1 MQEKSAGAWLAAMPS
16 YSCGTVLSSQEFR
29 DELRDR
35 YCLTMLD
42 APQHCDGCNAKFSVS
57 HSLACKVGGLIKS
70 RHDESRDSLIC
81 LASAGF
87 LPSNVRDEPLIN
99 PCRDNRNVS
108 ELRDP
113 VTGLAAEV
121 SGERGDILIR
131 GFWEGNTDCIIDV
144 RICDVNQPS
153 CSNRKPQNIL
163 KSAETEKKKKCLDS
177 CLEQR
182 RHFTPFVV
190 SCEGLMGKEAD
201 AFVSRLAKKL
211 SLKWS
216 RPHSRTVSFVRTRF
230 AISLV
235 RAKNRCIRGSR
246 QL

>member
-1 MQEKSAGAWLAAMPS
+1 MLK
-16 YSCGTVLSSQEFR
+16 R
-29 DELRDR
+29 
-35 YCLTMLD
+35 LT
-42 APQHCDGCNAKFSVS
+42 
-57 HSLACKVGGLIKS
+57 

-87 LPSNVRDEPLIN
+87 LPSNVRDEPSIN
-99 PCRDNRNVS
+99 PCRDNRKVS

-113 VTGLAAEV
+113 VTGLAAEI

-144 RICDVNQPS
+144 QICDVNQPS
-153 CSNRKPQNIL
+153 YSNRKPHNIL
-163 KSAETEKKKKCLDS
+163 KSAETEKKKKYLDS

-201 AFVSRLAKKL
+201 TFISRLAKKL

-216 RPHSRTVSFVRTRF
+216 RPYSRTVSFVRTRF

-246 QL
+246 IPTNIISRRIDWEDGAGLGLFRTLA